1 MEKSRIRDGKKS
13 DPGSGINIP
22 DPQHCLY
29 LSGYF
34 ARRVHLSPILA
45 AAAVAGTTARAVTDP
60 CRPTTAG
67 RSRNPARTMERIAAA
82 MAAPA
87 AAVDRRVAASAAVAA
102 ETRRLIGRS
111 RRRGTRS
118 WRWSS
123 SGWGTDPAASTL
135 TAMRISRWRPQGAMF
150 PKVRFLLPIVV

>member
-1 MEKSRIRDGKKS
+1 MGGSLVTVESVFNAKDSKIVRDS
-13 DPGSGINIP
+13 QN
-22 DPQHCLY
+22 C
-29 LSGYF
+29 
-34 ARRVHLSPILA
+34 ARFNQLFCKTCTFNPILA

-67 RSRNPARTMERIAAA
+67 RSRNPARTSERIAAA
-82 MAAPA
+82 TAAPA
-87 AAVDRRVAASAAVAA
+87 AVADRRVAASAAVAA

-135 TAMRISRWRPQGAMF
+135 IATRISRWRPQGAMF